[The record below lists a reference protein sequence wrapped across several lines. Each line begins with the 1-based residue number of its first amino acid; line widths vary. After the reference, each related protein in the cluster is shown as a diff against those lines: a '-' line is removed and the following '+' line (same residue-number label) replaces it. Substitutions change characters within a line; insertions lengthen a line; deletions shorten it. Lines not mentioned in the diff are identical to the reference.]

1 MMKATVLL
9 RLGGGGGSGLIGRP
23 TLLRRQTA
31 KRVATTKAKGTTTGG
46 RNKKATAPTADGG
59 WCSHKLSLAD
69 FHPAIARTWIAA
81 ASNKMLQPQHV
92 TPDSRKLAWWI
103 CPSCH
108 HQHNKR
114 IDRHLAAGGACPQCG
129 AKPTLDVGRSAR
141 KDASS
146 PRSASNAASLST
158 KTKRTTAASAQKS
171 VPAVAVLRHRCR
183 PSSTLD
189 TIAAPNANLLSKSV
203 ADGQYLRVQETRNLL
218 PMLAKSYDKERWKI
232 ASDEVLQ
239 VSPKLDGIRCVAAYR
254 VDTKQVLFF
263 SRSGTLFE
271 CCDDAI
277 EPALRHLFEKDPTL
291 VLDGE
296 LYNDSVN
303 LVQLSTVRTAAGKS
317 PRLSP
322 TAALSGED
330 PVSAFYNSLLAAAY
344 GNKKHKHNSVAA
356 AGVAQTDLPAVI
368 RFDQLTSAIRTT
380 RQWLTPEVS
389 ALQRQLQYHVFD
401 ILYSREF
408 PGGRG
413 SAVPFSVRY
422 GVLERLL
429 ASVTVH
435 NLAHI
440 SRYDPLVLRRVPS
453 YLCTIDAVDTVL
465 HAAMRVGYEGIMIRR
480 ECRGATT
487 VADRDRNK
495 KLESAIKKIKR
506 GSASNEGKA
515 RAGAATEN
523 SDGGYGYGQRSS
535 TLLKY
540 KVMQDAEYVIV
551 GAVEGSGK
559 WKGFLGSFICVTPDK
574 KHRFT
579 VTPAS
584 TDAEKRRMWQSWK
597 TAYKGKVLTVQ
608 YQEITPDGVPRFP
621 VGKCVRGA
629 ADGHDWL

>member
-1 MMKATVLL
+1 MKATVL
-9 RLGGGGGSGLIGRP
+9 RQLGGSRLIGHP
-23 TLLRRQTA
+23 TMLQLRA
-31 KRVATTKAKGTTTGG
+31 VKRVTTAKAKGTARGG
-46 RNKKATAPTADGG
+46 RAKEAAAPTACSGHG
-59 WCSHKLSLAD
+59 SHKLSLAD
-69 FHPAIARTWIAA
+69 FYPAIARTWIAA

-92 TPDSRKLAWWI
+92 APDSRKLAWWI

-114 IDRHLAAGGACPQCG
+114 IDLHLAAGGACPKCE
-129 AKPTLDVGRSAR
+129 AKPTMAGGASA
-141 KDASS
+141 KKSTSS
-146 PRSASNAASLST
+146 SRGASNPASPLKKKQAS
-158 KTKRTTAASAQKS
+158 AASAHEP
-171 VPAVAVLRHRCR
+171 VPAAAVLRHRCR
-183 PSSTLD
+183 PNSTLD
-189 TIAAPNANLLSKSV
+189 TIAAGNANLLSKSV
-203 ADGQYLRVQETRNLL
+203 ADNQYLRVQETRNLL

-232 ASDEVLQ
+232 APGEVLQ

-254 VDTKQVLFF
+254 IDTKQVLFF

-277 EPALRHLFEKDPTL
+277 EPALRCLFEKDPSL

-296 LYNDSVN
+296 LYNDSIN
-303 LVQLSTVRTAAGKS
+303 LAQLSTICKTVRKAT
-317 PRLSP
+317 PPSP
-322 TAALSGED
+322 TAALSGAD
-330 PVSAFYNSLLAAAY
+330 PVSAFYNALLVAAY
-344 GNKKHKHNSVAA
+344 GKKKHKGSSAPAA
-356 AGVAQTDLPAVI
+356 AGLQADAPAVI

-380 RQWLTPEVS
+380 RQWRTPEVA

-401 ILYSREF
+401 VLYSREF
-408 PGGRG
+408 PYGRG

-429 ASVTVH
+429 ASATAY

-440 SRYDPLVLRRVPS
+440 SKYNPLVLRRVPS
-453 YLCTIDAVDTVL
+453 YSCTIDAVDAVL
-465 HAAMRVGYEGIMIRR
+465 QAAIQVGYEGIMIRR

-487 VADRDRNK
+487 AAGKDGSDTV
-495 KLESAIKKIKR
+495 ESATKKIKR
-506 GSASNEGKA
+506 GAASSGSKASAMASTANIDA
-515 RAGAATEN
+515 
-523 SDGGYGYGQRSS
+523 GYGYGQRSS

-540 KVMQDAEYVIV
+540 KVMQDAEYIIV

-584 TDAEKRRMWQSWK
+584 TDADKRRMWQSWK
-597 TAYKGKVLTVQ
+597 TVYKGKALTVQ
-608 YQEITPDGVPRFP
+608 YQEITAEGVPRFP

>member
-1 MMKATVLL
+1 MKVTVLL
-9 RLGGGGGSGLIGRP
+9 RLGGGGSVGHP
-23 TLLRRQTA
+23 TLLLRLGAAKAKRTA
-31 KRVATTKAKGTTTGG
+31 KCNR
-46 RNKKATAPTADGG
+46 RKKAAAPTAGSGQD
-59 WCSHKLSLAD
+59 SHKLSLAD

-103 CPSCH
+103 CPCCH

-114 IDRHLAAGGACPQCG
+114 IDLHLAAGGACPKCE
-129 AKPTLDVGRSAR
+129 AKPIVGASSSGR
-141 KDASS
+141 KGSLSDCDASRDASS
-146 PRSASNAASLST
+146 SV
-158 KTKRTTAASAQKS
+158 KRKRVSIALAQDP
-171 VPAVAVLRHRCR
+171 VPAAAALRHRCR
-183 PSSTLD
+183 PNSTLG
-189 TIAAPNANLLSKSV
+189 TIAAQNANLLRKSV
-203 ADGQYLRVQETRNLL
+203 ADEQYLRVKETRNLL
-218 PMLAKSYDKERWKI
+218 PMLAKSFEKERWKI
-232 ASDEVLQ
+232 APDEVLY

-303 LVQLSTVRTAAGKS
+303 LAQLNAVRLTAGKVVPPS
-317 PRLSP
+317 HTTTLSRENP
-322 TAALSGED
+322 T
-330 PVSAFYNSLLAAAY
+330 SAFYSVLLDAVS
-344 GNKKHKHNSVAA
+344 GKKKHKGCSAA
-356 AGVAQTDLPAVI
+356 AAAVAQKDAPVVI
-368 RFDQLTSAIRTT
+368 RFEQLASAIRTR
-380 RQWLTPEVS
+380 RQRLTPEVA

-401 ILYSREF
+401 ILYSRDF
-408 PGGRG
+408 PYGRG
-413 SAVPFSVRY
+413 SAVPFSVRH

-429 ASVTVH
+429 ASATTH

-440 SRYDPLVLRRVPS
+440 SKYNPLVLRRVPS
-453 YLCTIDAVDTVL
+453 YSCTIDVVDAVL
-465 HAAMRVGYEGIMIRR
+465 QAAMRVGYEGIMIRR
-480 ECRGATT
+480 ECQGATAAAGT
-487 VADRDRNK
+487 DGKA
-495 KLESAIKKIKR
+495 KLESATKKIR
-506 GSASNEGKA
+506 RLTASCGRNASGSA
-515 RAGAATEN
+515 ATAT

-551 GAVEGSGK
+551 GALEGSGK

-574 KHRFT
+574 RHRFT

-584 TDAEKRRMWQSWK
+584 TDADKRRMWQSWK
-597 TAYKGKVLTVQ
+597 TAYKGKALTVQ